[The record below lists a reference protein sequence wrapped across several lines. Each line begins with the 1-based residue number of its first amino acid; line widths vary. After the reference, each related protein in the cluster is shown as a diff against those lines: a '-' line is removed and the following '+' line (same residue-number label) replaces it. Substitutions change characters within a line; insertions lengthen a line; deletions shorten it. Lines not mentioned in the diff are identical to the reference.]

1 MSTPVRLL
9 GLDFAA
15 TDLVQTVDRLLAR
28 PIDAAFGYVVTPNAD
43 HLVRLCSDPGLARI
57 YDEAWLRLLD
67 SRVVAGLAHLCGLPV
82 PQVVPGSDLSAL
94 LLSRLRGQRVT
105 IIGLSPAFLPR
116 LVDRFGLAD
125 PAHFDPPM
133 NFDRDPA
140 AFAATVAFALRHP
153 AQFTFLAVGSPR
165 QERLAAAIAAAGTR
179 QGIGLCVGASLDFLS
194 GVRRRA
200 PIWMRRSGLEWLHRL
215 AGDPRRMARRYLVD
229 SPAIIP
235 LLLRERAERARMS
248 LSAEGSG
255 STAST
260 SRPRRSIKLPR

>member
-1 MSTPVRLL
+1 MSAPVRLL

-15 TDLVQTVDRLLAR
+15 TDLVQAVDRLLAR

-43 HLVRLCSDPGLARI
+43 HLVRLCADPGLAEI
-57 YDEAWLRLLD
+57 YDDAWLRLLD
-67 SRVVAGLAHLCGLPV
+67 SRVVAGLAHLCRLPV
-82 PQVVPGSDLSAL
+82 PPVVPGSDLSAL

-125 PAHFDPPM
+125 PVHFDPPM

-153 AQFTFLAVGSPR
+153 ARFTFLAVGSPR
-165 QERLAAAIAAAGTR
+165 QERLAAAIAAAGTG

-194 GVRRRA
+194 GARRRA
-200 PIWMRRSGLEWLHRL
+200 PVWMRRSGLEWLHRL

-235 LLLRERAERARMS
+235 LLLRERAERARLS
-248 LSAEGSG
+248 VSAEGSG

>member
-1 MSTPVRLL
+1 MSVPIRLL

-15 TDLVQTVDRLLAR
+15 TDLVETTNRLLAR
-28 PIDAAFGYVVTPNAD
+28 PIDAPFGYVVTPNAD
-43 HLVRLCSDPGLARI
+43 HLVRLCADPGLAQV
-57 YDEAWLRLLD
+57 YDDAWLRLLD
-67 SRVVAGLAHLCGLPV
+67 SRVVAGLAALCGLPV
-82 PQVVPGSDLSAL
+82 PPVVPGSDLSAQ

-105 IIGLSPAFLPR
+105 IIGLAPAYLPR

-140 AFAATVAFALRHP
+140 AFAATVQFALQHKAR
-153 AQFTFLAVGSPR
+153 FTFLAVGSPR
-165 QERLAAAIAAAGTR
+165 QEHLAAAIAAAGTA

-194 GVRRRA
+194 GARKRA
-200 PIWMRRSGLEWLHRL
+200 PIWMRRLGLEWLHRL
-215 AGDPRRMARRYLVD
+215 AGDPRRLARRYLVD

-235 LLLRERAERARMS
+235 LLLRERRS
-248 LSAEGSG
+248 LSVEGPG

-260 SRPRRSIKLPR
+260 SRPTRPIKLPR